1 MTRDEFTKKYPR
13 LTRYLA
19 RYNDLALIFSEK
31 PTEQELARKVWDML
45 DQSQG
50 RTARGAE
57 EFYRW
62 SRDRWVRTSP
72 ADVLDVPFHEWVLDG
87 VEREVSLPDEFGE
100 SGNVLL
106 TLAVYS
112 EFFDRN
118 VAC

>member
-13 LTRYLA
+13 LTAWLTKKTDLGLLFSESPSEQDLA
-19 RYNDLALIFSEK
+19 RLVVSHLPFM
-31 PTEQELARKVWDML
+31 PARTTTG
-45 DQSQG
+45 S
-50 RTARGAE
+50 R

-62 SRDRWVRTSP
+62 VRNNWVSRCPTED
-72 ADVLDVPFHEWVLDG
+72 LDVPFHEWVLDG